1 MNKRVQL
8 ILLSAFVVAALCSY
22 VVYRLVGTRFA
33 AAHKQT
39 TRVVVAAKDVKLGN
53 VLQDADLG
61 TVEMAGMPPKG
72 AILNRQDAVG
82 RGVISD
88 IYEGEPI
95 LQNRL
100 AAVGAGGGLAATIRK
115 GMRACAIKVD
125 EVVGVAGFVTPGMH
139 VDVLISGTP
148 PTAAAGSN
156 ADGPKVRTL
165 LQNIEVL
172 SAGTDI
178 QRDTDGKPQQVQVVN
193 LLVTPEQAEVL
204 SLASNQT
211 KIQLVLRNPLDTVI
225 AEPPG
230 TAVAA
235 LFKDKSAPP
244 AAPVSRPR
252 TAMPSPKAA
261 PAQKVFLVQ
270 VFNGSKR
277 SDQKFV
283 DGEEKQ

>member
-8 ILLSAFVVAALCSY
+8 ILFSAFLIAALCSY
-22 VVYRLVGTRFA
+22 VVYRVMGSRIA
-33 AAHKQT
+33 GSRKQT
-39 TRVVVAAKDVKLGN
+39 STVVVAAKDVKLGS
-53 VLQDADLG
+53 VLKDTDLG
-61 TVEMAGMPPKG
+61 TAELAGPPPKG
-72 AILNRQDAVG
+72 AIVNPQDAVG

-88 IYEGEPI
+88 LYQGEPI
-95 LQNRL
+95 LQGRL
-100 AAVGAGGGLAATIRK
+100 AAAGAGGGLAATIRP

-139 VDVLISGTP
+139 VDVLISGNP
-148 PTAAAGSN
+148 PSSTAT

-172 SAGTDI
+172 SAGEDI
-178 QRDTDGKPQQVQVVN
+178 QRDNDGKPQQVQVVN
-193 LLVTPEQAEVL
+193 LLVTPEQAEAL

-211 KIQLVLRNPLDTVI
+211 KVQLVLRNPLDTAI
-225 AEPPG
+225 AQPPG
-230 TAVAA
+230 TAVSA
-235 LFKDKSAPP
+235 LFQDKNAPV
-244 AAPVSRPR
+244 PVSRPVR
-252 TAMPSPKAA
+252 TGPPVAKAA
-261 PAQKVFLVQ
+261 PAKKVFLVQ

>member
-8 ILLSAFVVAALCSY
+8 ILLSAFLVAALCSY
-22 VVYRLVGTRFA
+22 LVYRVIGARFMA
-33 AAHKQT
+33 SHTTT
-39 TRVVVAAKDVKLGN
+39 TRVVIAVKDVPLGK
-53 VLQDADLG
+53 VLAETDLG
-61 TVEMAGMPPKG
+61 TADISAAAPKG
-72 AILNRQDAVG
+72 AILNIKDAVG
-82 RGVISD
+82 RGVISNL
-88 IYEGEPI
+88 YQGETV
-95 LQNRL
+95 LDSRL
-100 AAVGAGGGLAATIRK
+100 AAVGAGGGLASTIPA

-139 VDVLISGTP
+139 VDVLISGVS
-148 PTAAAGSN
+148 PTQSAASSQE
-156 ADGPKVRTL
+156 GPKVRTL

-172 SAGTDI
+172 SAGTDF
-178 QRDTDGKPQQVQVVN
+178 QRNEDGKPQQVQVVN
-193 LLVTPEQAEVL
+193 LLVTPEQAESL
-204 SLASNQT
+204 SLANNQT

-225 AEPPG
+225 AQPPG

-235 LFKDKSAPP
+235 LFDDKTPAPSQP
-244 AAPVSRPR
+244 SRPHV
-252 TAMPSPKAA
+252 AAVPHAA

>member
-8 ILLSAFVVAALCSY
+8 ILLSAFAIAALCSY
-22 VVYRLVGTRFA
+22 LVYR
-33 AAHKQT
+33 
-39 TRVVVAAKDVKLGN
+39 VVAPRLAASHTTTTHVVIAARDVKLGT
-53 VLQDADLG
+53 VLQDVDLS
-61 TVEMAGMPPKG
+61 TVEMAGSVPKG
-72 AILNRQDAVG
+72 IIQNRQDAVG

-88 IYEGEPI
+88 IYQGEPV

-100 AAVGAGGGLAATIRK
+100 AAVGAGGGLAATIHP

-125 EVVGVAGFVTPGMH
+125 EVVGVAGFATPGMH

-148 PTAAAGSN
+148 PNLAGGAN
-156 ADGPKVRTL
+156 AEGPKVRTL

-172 SAGTDI
+172 SAGTDF
-178 QRDTDGKPQQVQVVN
+178 QRDVDGKPQQVQVVN
-193 LLVTPEQAEVL
+193 LLVTPQQAEVL

-211 KIQLVLRNPLDTVI
+211 KIQLVLRNPLDTAI

-235 LFKDKSAPP
+235 LFKDNNTPAPQVNRPHSAPSIP
-244 AAPVSRPR
+244 H
-252 TAMPSPKAA
+252 AA

>member
-8 ILLSAFVVAALCSY
+8 ILFSAFVIAALCSY
-22 VVYRLVGTRFA
+22 VVYRVVGTRIA
-33 AAHKQT
+33 ATHRQT
-39 TRVVVAAKDVKLGN
+39 TRVVVAAKDIKLGS
-53 VLQDADLG
+53 VLKDTDLG
-61 TVEMAGMPPKG
+61 TAERAGPAPKG
-72 AILNRQDAVG
+72 SILNTQDAVG

-88 IYEGEPI
+88 IYEGEPV

-100 AAVGAGGGLAATIRK
+100 AAVGAGGGLAATIRP

-125 EVVGVAGFVTPGMH
+125 EVVGVAGFVTAGMH
-139 VDVLISGTP
+139 VDVLISGNP
-148 PTAAAGSN
+148 PAAA
-156 ADGPKVRTL
+156 AAPVEGPKVRTL

-193 LLVTPEQAEVL
+193 LLVTPEQAESL

-211 KIQLVLRNPLDTVI
+211 KIQLVLRNPLDTAI

-235 LFKDKSAPP
+235 LFQGKSAPAP
-244 AAPVSRPR
+244 ASRPVR
-252 TAMPSPKAA
+252 TGPVTQKAA
-261 PAQKVFLVQ
+261 PAQKMFLVQ

>member
-8 ILLSAFVVAALCSY
+8 ILLGAFVVAALCSY
-22 VVYRLVGTRFA
+22 VVYRVAGARFA
-33 AAHKQT
+33 MNHTKT
-39 TRVVVAAKDVKLGN
+39 TKVVIAAKDIKLGT
-53 VLQDADLG
+53 VLQDTDLS
-61 TVEMAGMPPKG
+61 TVELAGAPPKG
-72 AILNRQDAVG
+72 ALLNRQDALG

-95 LQNRL
+95 LESRL
-100 AAVGAGGGLAATIRK
+100 AAVGAGGGLASTIRP
-115 GMRACAIKVD
+115 GMRACAIRVD

-139 VDVLISGTP
+139 VDVLISGNP
-148 PTAAAGSN
+148 PSAATGPNS
-156 ADGPKVRTL
+156 DGPRVRTL
-165 LQNIEVL
+165 LQNLEVL

-178 QRDTDGKPQQVQVVN
+178 QRDVDGKPQQVQVVN
-193 LLVTPEQAEVL
+193 LLVTPEQAEAL

-211 KIQLVLRNPLDTVI
+211 KIQLVLRNPLDTAI
-225 AEPPG
+225 AQPPG

-235 LFKDKSAPP
+235 LFGSKPSEP
-244 AAPVSRPR
+244 AVPNKPHVASIPH
-252 TAMPSPKAA
+252 AA
-261 PAQKVFLVQ
+261 PAQKMFLVQ

>member
-8 ILLSAFVVAALCSY
+8 ILLSAFVIAALCSY
-22 VVYRLVGTRFA
+22 VVYRVVGTRIA
-33 AAHKQT
+33 ATHRQT
-39 TRVVVAAKDVKLGN
+39 TRVVIAAKDVKLGS
-53 VLQDADLG
+53 VLQDSDLG
-61 TVEMAGMPPKG
+61 TVELSGPPPKG

-88 IYEGEPI
+88 IYEGEPV
-95 LQNRL
+95 LESRL
-100 AAVGAGGGLAATIRK
+100 AAVGAGGGLAATIRQ

-139 VDVLISGTP
+139 VDVLISGNP
-148 PTAAAGSN
+148 PSASAN
-156 ADGPKVRTL
+156 ASAEGPKVRTL

-193 LLVTPEQAEVL
+193 LLVTPEQAESL
-204 SLASNQT
+204 SLANNQT
-211 KIQLVLRNPLDTVI
+211 KIQLVLRNPLDTAI

-230 TAVAA
+230 TAVAS
-235 LFKDKSAPP
+235 LFKDKSTPP
-244 AAPVSRPR
+244 APVSRPR
-252 TAMPSPKAA
+252 TAVPKAA

>member
-8 ILLSAFVVAALCSY
+8 ILLSAFAIAALCSY
-22 VVYRLVGTRFA
+22 VVYRVVGTRFA
-33 AAHKQT
+33 ANHTTT
-39 TRVVVAAKDVKLGN
+39 TRVVVAAKDVKLGT
-53 VLQDADLG
+53 VLQDIDLG
-61 TVEMAGMPPKG
+61 TVEMAGSPPKG
-72 AILNRQDAVG
+72 TILNRQDAVG

-100 AAVGAGGGLAATIRK
+100 AAVGAGGGLAATIHP

-125 EVVGVAGFVTPGMH
+125 EVVGVAGFATPGMH

-148 PTAAAGSN
+148 PNAAGG
-156 ADGPKVRTL
+156 ATAEGPKVRTL

-178 QRDTDGKPQQVQVVN
+178 QHDVDGKPQPVQVVN
-193 LLVTPEQAEVL
+193 LLVTPPQAEIL

-211 KIQLVLRNPLDTVI
+211 KIQLVLRNPLDTAI

-235 LFKDKSAPP
+235 LFKDNNTPAPQ
-244 AAPVSRPR
+244 VSRPR
-252 TAMPSPKAA
+252 PAVATPRAA